1 MGGGTKF
8 ISETLSEQMLIP
20 EIEIKNM
27 GFVNIRA
34 VASEE
39 VTRRAATRALTRAL
53 TRRWGA
59 RI

>member
-1 MGGGTKF
+1 M
-8 ISETLSEQMLIP
+8 SETLIEKMLIL
-20 EIEIKNM
+20 EIEKKQKNV

>member
-1 MGGGTKF
+1 MG
-8 ISETLSEQMLIP
+8 ETLSEQMLNLEM
-20 EIEIKNM
+20 EIINKNE